1 MKTALATLAAFAI
14 APLVPA
20 IAFAVTS
27 PGLGGGLDASIGA
40 LAGLALLG
48 YWIALWIEIILAVPL
63 FLVLRRYGK
72 LGLLAS
78 AIAGASIGVIAAIVF
93 QLPIS
98 SLSFDRL
105 ERLARP
111 ALLMFGIGA
120 VTGMVFWRVRTFLLR
135 AGRPG

>member
-1 MKTALATLAAFAI
+1 MRAGIATPAAFAI

-27 PGLGGGLDASIGA
+27 PGLGGGPEASIRA
-40 LAGLALLG
+40 LAGLASLG
-48 YWIALWIEIILAVPL
+48 YWIALWIEVILAVPA
-63 FLVLRRYGK
+63 FLVLRRCGK

-78 AIAGASIGVIAAIVF
+78 TIAGASIGVVVAIVF

-98 SLSFDRL
+98 SPSFDQL

-111 ALLMFGIGA
+111 ALLMCGIGA
-120 VTGMVFWRVRTFLLR
+120 VTGMVFWSVRTCLLR